1 MKYNFADLLSF
12 SFSLYIFSFYYIF
25 LPFSFLYIFS
35 FPSFFLNFYLLTL
48 LASLLTFFS
57 CPIWPYPATLSMWKK
72 IKSIVD
78 KYIYWQINKRTSSCY
93 MRSAIIVTTTGEE
106 KILFSNTATTECWY
120 KLIPLSNLVI
130 AILGK
135 LSFALFYIFLC
146 FMLRFWFTAS
156 KFFLKIINPS
166 CIVSHIGK
174 IFPPEMVWHWHG
186 FLVHQSWMLSEISS
200 TLCPTFLDCFF
211 FNNFFFLLLNPMR
224 DALYFPLFGFLRD
237 FCSLS
242 ESISWVDYMRIAL
255 VFFQNIECATYALE
269 TS

>member
-1 MKYNFADLLSF
+1 
-12 SFSLYIFSFYYIF
+12 
-25 LPFSFLYIFS
+25 
-35 FPSFFLNFYLLTL
+35 
-48 LASLLTFFS
+48 
-57 CPIWPYPATLSMWKK
+57 
-72 IKSIVD
+72 
-78 KYIYWQINKRTSSCY
+78 

-211 FNNFFFLLLNPMR
+211 STTFSFLFLIQCAVHYIFHYL
-224 DALYFPLFGFLRD
+224 DFLRD

-242 ESISWVDYMRIAL
+242 ESMGWVDYMRIAL
-255 VFFQNIECATYALE
+255 VVFQNIERATYALE
-269 TS
+269 TQFKLNTKCQVPNTNWQKSSIFWGGVESTQRSYRLLLTTW

>member
-1 MKYNFADLLSF
+1 
-12 SFSLYIFSFYYIF
+12 
-25 LPFSFLYIFS
+25 
-35 FPSFFLNFYLLTL
+35 
-48 LASLLTFFS
+48 
-57 CPIWPYPATLSMWKK
+57 MWKK

-78 KYIYWQINKRTSSCY
+78 KYIYWQINKKTSSCY

-135 LSFALFYIFLC
+135 LSFALSYIFLC
-146 FMLRFWFTAS
+146 FMLGFWFTAS
-156 KFFLKIINPS
+156 KLFLKIINPS
-166 CIVSHIGK
+166 CIVSHKGK
-174 IFPPEMVWHWHG
+174 IFEMVWHWHG

-200 TLCPTFLDCFF
+200 TLCPTFLNCLFSTTFSFF
-211 FNNFFFLLLNPMR
+211 FWIQCAMHYIFHYL
-224 DALYFPLFGFLRD
+224 DFLRD
-237 FCSLS
+237 YCSLS